1 MCPVSLVMQWVGEI
15 KSKCPDLSVAAFH
28 GPSRQ
33 RDPDLLRQYD
43 VVVTSYTIC
52 SSEETR
58 TRNISRPCDDRNPL
72 TTLEWFRVVLDES
85 HTLKS
90 HTRIFESL
98 IKLRTTRRWC
108 LTGTPI
114 VGHLDNMMWQARF
127 LGLPIGSPHNEV
139 TAGVFE
145 RLHTS
150 NRTFMR
156 FSPMSRGW
164 KLAYLAQVSMMRHH
178 KDQRLGGFPIL
189 VIPQLHEET
198 VLVSLSS
205 EERQNY
211 EERRRVCRERVRALP
226 TLAARRELDV
236 LMRFASTGTGEVR
249 SSMSGGGD
257 SSETVLVVDQEEME
271 RIRQDDNCSICLCI
285 FDRLSRTSCNHH
297 FCTDCIVTVLA
308 NTPSWRAPRC
318 PLCRS
323 DPRPLLRIE
332 GPPTEVAVEQEPN
345 RRFSKLD
352 KLVTHLEQIRAE
364 DSHAKIL
371 VFTQFGGSQEAIAKE
386 LGDASIVFSTI
397 SGSMTPKQRDRAL
410 ATFSTDESCSVFLL
424 SVRSAGAGINISAAN
439 HIIIYD
445 VCPNDA
451 LEKQVIGRAWR
462 MGQSRTVHVHR
473 YVSADTIEQRLV
485 ELRGMRIDT
494 HGHRRLNETSI
505 HHLLS

>member
-1 MCPVSLVMQWVGEI
+1 
-15 KSKCPDLSVAAFH
+15 
-28 GPSRQ
+28 
-33 RDPDLLRQYD
+33 
-43 VVVTSYTIC
+43 
-52 SSEETR
+52 
-58 TRNISRPCDDRNPL
+58 
-72 TTLEWFRVVLDES
+72 
-85 HTLKS
+85 
-90 HTRIFESL
+90 
-98 IKLRTTRRWC
+98 
-108 LTGTPI
+108 
-114 VGHLDNMMWQARF
+114 
-127 LGLPIGSPHNEV
+127 
-139 TAGVFE
+139 
-145 RLHTS
+145 
-150 NRTFMR
+150 MR

-323 DPRPLLRIE
+323 DPRPLSC
-332 GPPTEVAVEQEPN
+332 A
-345 RRFSKLD
+345 SKAP
-352 KLVTHLEQIRAE
+352 R
-364 DSHAKIL
+364 
-371 VFTQFGGSQEAIAKE
+371 
-386 LGDASIVFSTI
+386 
-397 SGSMTPKQRDRAL
+397 PR
-410 ATFSTDESCSVFLL
+410 
-424 SVRSAGAGINISAAN
+424 
-439 HIIIYD
+439 
-445 VCPNDA
+445 
-451 LEKQVIGRAWR
+451 
-462 MGQSRTVHVHR
+462 
-473 YVSADTIEQRLV
+473 
-485 ELRGMRIDT
+485 
-494 HGHRRLNETSI
+494 
-505 HHLLS
+505 